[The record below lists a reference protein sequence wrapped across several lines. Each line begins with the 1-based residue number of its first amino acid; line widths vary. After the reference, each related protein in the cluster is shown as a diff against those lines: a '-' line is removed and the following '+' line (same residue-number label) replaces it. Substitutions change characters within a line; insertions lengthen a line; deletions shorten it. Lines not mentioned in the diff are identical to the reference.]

1 MSSPVVTHV
10 TSLRDPH
17 AQRTLTCRRVFGAA
31 AAMLDESAQV
41 DVSVPALAKRAR
53 IAPAALCA
61 HFPSIDAMFAELYL
75 NRVTALPLVIDPM
88 ASIQARVSDQLRAVT
103 LVVADEPRLAVA
115 CTRALMRNGD
125 AAVAEARTRIAAE
138 VRRRIAAAMGT
149 GAWPEVLET
158 LETLFWG
165 ALLQVESRAVTY
177 RAMANRLDTMLS
189 LILPEADQ
197 PILPEAAN

>member
-1 MSSPVVTHV
+1 MSSSVVMHV
-10 TSLRDPH
+10 TRLRDPH

-31 AAMLDESAQV
+31 AAMLDESTQT

-53 IAPAALCA
+53 IAPAALSA
-61 HFPSIDAMFAELYL
+61 HFPSLDAMFAELYL
-75 NRVTALPLVIDPM
+75 NRVTELP
-88 ASIQARVSDQLRAVT
+88 

-115 CTRALMRNGD
+115 CTRALVRNDD
-125 AAVAEARTRIAAE
+125 AAVAEARTRIAVE

-177 RAMANRLDTMLS
+177 RAMAN
-189 LILPEADQ
+189 
-197 PILPEAAN
+197 